1 MSKTKITKPVK
12 KDLLKKKIIKK
23 AEPEKKQPKQ
33 SKQTPVKISKI
44 SGKKIFELEIGM
56 LDSAQNDLFELIANR
71 PDARN
76 IEAVRL
82 YVDNVFQVMNRVV
95 TLVMDAKNNLIKKE
109 IPQAITEIYNSPAK

>member
-1 MSKTKITKPVK
+1 MSKTTKKLKKEPVKSKKPVK
-12 KDLLKKKIIKK
+12 KAATAKKQIKK
-23 AEPEKKQPKQ
+23 AAK
-33 SKQTPVKISKI
+33 TPLKVTKI
-44 SGKKIFELEIGM
+44 SGMKIFEIEIGM

-71 PDARN
+71 PDARD

-109 IPQAITEIYNSPAK
+109 IPQTITETYNPPA